1 MSQELPAKAV
11 NEAVSGRKSSGP
23 KDPLLQK
30 IFSNWN
36 TIAAARDAS
45 EDDNTIGYKTYDWDE
60 NEGSE
65 QNKCAEEV
73 KLWARKAKVENH
85 YASKCYTDSLNLI
98 LIFLGV
104 FLQWSLPRPGA
115 VSSARFMQIGVYY
128 LTICLLLDIPEVREI
143 FTDDEI
149 TEIERMAEYCAI
161 HYLPW
166 MLLAKYAAAAPR
178 HLLTSIAN
186 LRSIRSSHP
195 TVSSVALQK
204 KELHLNFL
212 SPENIVFAM
221 FDTELCS
228 ETREAM
234 ALKLYTYR
242 TQLRPGER
250 LIHELQVPGPFF
262 CTGEAYWANGTPCL
276 SMFVNGR
283 SFLLWELFEQ
293 DQNMIGWMEEPV
305 DSWEEYEAYRELNF
319 FVNNLC
325 IVNDPAERMV
335 KLATDRISTV
345 RSEEAFQET
354 ILTVEEMRR
363 LAEGFKRGTFTKE
376 QLSNVVK
383 KMLLV

>member
-1 MSQELPAKAV
+1 M
-11 NEAVSGRKSSGP
+11 
-23 KDPLLQK
+23 
-30 IFSNWN
+30 
-36 TIAAARDAS
+36 
-45 EDDNTIGYKTYDWDE
+45 
-60 NEGSE
+60 
-65 QNKCAEEV
+65 
-73 KLWARKAKVENH
+73 KLWARKEKVENH

-128 LTICLLLDIPEVREI
+128 LIICLLLDVPEVREI

-149 TEIERMAEYCAI
+149 TEIEMMAEYCAI

-166 MLLAKYAAAAPR
+166 MLLAKYASAAPR

-186 LRSIRSSHP
+186 LLSIRSSHP

-212 SPENIVFAM
+212 SPENVIFAM
-221 FDTELCS
+221 FDEDLDVQA
-228 ETREAM
+228 REAM
-234 ALKLYTYR
+234 AIKLYSYR
-242 TQLRPGER
+242 AELRPGER
-250 LIHELQVPGPFF
+250 LIHELQVPGPYF
-262 CTGEAYWANGTPCL
+262 CTGEAYWA
-276 SMFVNGR
+276 NGR

-293 DQNMIGWMEEPV
+293 DQSMIGWMEEPV
-305 DSWEEYEAYRELNF
+305 DSWEEYESYRKVNF
-319 FVNNLC
+319 FVKNLC

-363 LAEGFKRGTFTKE
+363 LAEDFKRGTFTKE
-376 QLSNVVK
+376 QLSNVVR